1 MQLDTLTEQDDRI
14 SKELQSI
21 SVSGT
26 KLEKNII
33 VVPIDNTLL
42 YVEPIYQVMLNES
55 QVPIL
60 KKVIVAS
67 GNKVAI
73 GDNLNEAL
81 TNLLSAEAS
90 NIQVDTG
97 SIEEL
102 IKEIINANKNLT
114 QSSANSDWSLMGQDI
129 STLQNL
135 INQLEVLE
143 NQKQNTQTNDGNTTT
158 NNMTNA
164 M

>member
-1 MQLDTLTEQDDRI
+1 MLKELQYSGTMQLDTLTEQDDKI
-14 SKELQSI
+14 SQELKSI

-42 YVEPIYQVMLNES
+42 YVEPVYQVVLNES

-73 GDNLNEAL
+73 RR
-81 TNLLSAEAS
+81 
-90 NIQVDTG
+90 
-97 SIEEL
+97 
-102 IKEIINANKNLT
+102 
-114 QSSANSDWSLMGQDI
+114 
-129 STLQNL
+129 
-135 INQLEVLE
+135 
-143 NQKQNTQTNDGNTTT
+143 
-158 NNMTNA
+158 
-164 M
+164 